1 MDSINTMLANVNNID
16 YSSLEKLADGTYNKG
31 EIDLHKG
38 IFGRYSFEKVNNH
51 VGSRADKNTVV
62 RTAEQNLKTKAA
74 VFKAIVTRFAG
85 SAEQQQVDDILSYGS
100 DSSKFQ
106 DTLESFKNPY
116 IKEAYK
122 FLMGDGA
129 PLTRDEMRLL
139 DNMLKDGNG
148 DLEGFQPGQ
157 VFRPSREFAAGEV
170 SGRVRTLEALKHIKA
185 ENVEGLNGIVVEKA
199 NQWIKGLSVANISDV
214 TKSRVMRVSTN
225 VLANSNFRT
234 NPVDSVI
241 GRYMPDLYNSCT
253 ENVLKVSW
261 PTANKTVDKACI
273 LKMVRCISAGL
284 EDKINAGW
292 DAYARAVPEAD
303 RPKVRKDKK
312 LKKNNA
318 ANLRPVTKDDIKATV
333 LSMIDGV
340 VEKMY
345 RDAKGK
351 GSLAGKVSLPVQDA
365 ANAEMND
372 FEKSIYKS
380 LSRANRL
387 ELEES
392 DIDLWNG
399 SESNEDNS
407 FGDWE

>member
-31 EIDLHKG
+31 EIDLQKG
-38 IFGRYSFEKVNNH
+38 IFGRYSFEKINNH

-85 SAEQQQVDDILSYGS
+85 SAEQQQVDDILSYGI

-157 VFRPSREFAAGEV
+157 VFRPSREFAYGEV
-170 SGRVRTLEALKHIKA
+170 SGRVRTLEALKHVKA
-185 ENVEGLNGIVVEKA
+185 ENTDGLSDRVVENAK
-199 NQWIKGLSVANISDV
+199 QWIKGLSVANISDV
-214 TKSRVMRVSTN
+214 TKSRVIRVSTN

-292 DAYARAVPEAD
+292 DAYARAVPEEN
-303 RPKVRKDKK
+303 RPKVRANKKDVHS
-312 LKKNNA
+312 
-318 ANLRPVTKDDIKATV
+318 LRPVTKDDIRATV
-333 LSMIDGV
+333 LSTIDGV
-340 VEKMY
+340 VEKMF
-345 RDAKGK
+345 RNAKGK

-380 LSRANRL
+380 LSGANRL

-392 DIDLWNG
+392 DIDLWTG
-399 SESNEDNS
+399 SEPGEDDS
-407 FGDWE
+407 FGDWD

>member
-31 EIDLHKG
+31 EIDLQKG

-74 VFKAIVTRFAG
+74 VFKAIVMRFAG

-129 PLTRDEMRLL
+129 PLTRDEMCLL

-157 VFRPSREFAAGEV
+157 VFRPSREFAYGEV
-170 SGRVRTLEALKHIKA
+170 SGRVRTLEALKHVKA
-185 ENVEGLNGIVVEKA
+185 ENTEGLSDRVVENAK
-199 NQWIKGLSVANISDV
+199 QWIKGLSVANISDV
-214 TKSRVMRVSTN
+214 TKSRVIRVSTN

-292 DAYARAVPEAD
+292 DAYARAVPEEN
-303 RPKVRKDKK
+303 RPKVRANKKDVHS
-312 LKKNNA
+312 
-318 ANLRPVTKDDIKATV
+318 LRPVTKDDIRATV
-333 LSMIDGV
+333 LSTIDGV
-340 VEKMY
+340 VEKMF
-345 RDAKGK
+345 RNAKGK

-380 LSRANRL
+380 LSGANRL

-392 DIDLWNG
+392 DIDLWTG
-399 SESNEDNS
+399 SEPGEDDS
-407 FGDWE
+407 FGDWD

>member
-16 YSSLEKLADGTYNKG
+16 YSSLAKLADGTYNKG
-31 EIDLHKG
+31 EIDLQKG

-62 RTAEQNLKTKAA
+62 RTAEQNLRTKAA

-85 SAEQQQVDDILSYGS
+85 SDEQQLVDDILSYGR

-116 IKEAYK
+116 IKEAYE

-148 DLEGFQPGQ
+148 ELEGFQPGQ
-157 VFRPSREFAAGEV
+157 VFRPSREFADGEV
-170 SGRVRTLEALKHIKA
+170 AGRVKTLEALKHVKA
-185 ENVEGLNGIVVEKA
+185 GNVEGLNGLVVENA
-199 NQWIKGLSVANISDV
+199 MRWVKGLSVANISDE
-214 TKSRVMRVSTN
+214 TKSRVTRVSTN
-225 VLANSNFRT
+225 VLANSNFRS

-241 GRYMPDLYNSCT
+241 GKYMPDLYNSCT

-261 PTANKTVDKACI
+261 PTANKTVDKAFI

-303 RPKVRKDKK
+303 RPKVRANKKDV
-312 LKKNNA
+312 NS
-318 ANLRPVTKDDIKATV
+318 LRPVTKDDIKATI

-340 VEKMY
+340 IGKMY
-345 RDAKGK
+345 WDAKDK
-351 GSLAGKVSLPVQDA
+351 GSLAGKVSMSVQDA
-365 ANAEMND
+365 ARADMTD

-380 LSRANRL
+380 LSGASRL
-387 ELEES
+387 ELDES
-392 DIDLWNG
+392 DVEDLLND
-399 SESNEDNS
+399 SKSSVDDS

>member
-38 IFGRYSFEKVNNH
+38 VFGRYSFEKVNNH

-85 SAEQQQVDDILSYGS
+85 SAEQQQVDDILSYGI

-116 IKEAYK
+116 IKEAYE

-157 VFRPSREFAAGEV
+157 VFRPSREFAYGEV
-170 SGRVRTLEALKHIKA
+170 SGRVRTLEALKHVKA
-185 ENVEGLNGIVVEKA
+185 ENTDGLSDRVVENAK
-199 NQWIKGLSVANISDV
+199 QWIKGLSVANISDV
-214 TKSRVMRVSTN
+214 TKSRVIRVSTN

-241 GRYMPDLYNSCT
+241 GRYMPELYNSCT

-292 DAYARAVPEAD
+292 DAYAHAVPEEN
-303 RPKVRKDKK
+303 RPKVRANKKDVHS
-312 LKKNNA
+312 
-318 ANLRPVTKDDIKATV
+318 LRPVTKDDIRATV
-333 LSMIDGV
+333 LSTIDGV
-340 VEKMY
+340 IEKMY
-345 RDAKGK
+345 RNAKGK
-351 GSLAGKVSLPVQDA
+351 GSLAGKVSLPVRDA

-380 LSRANRL
+380 LSGANRL

-392 DIDLWNG
+392 DIDLWSG
-399 SESNEDNS
+399 SEPGEDDS
-407 FGDWE
+407 FGDWD

>member
-38 IFGRYSFEKVNNH
+38 VFGRYSFEKVNNH

-85 SAEQQQVDDILSYGS
+85 SAEQQLVDDILSYGR

-116 IKEAYK
+116 IKEAYE

-157 VFRPSREFAAGEV
+157 VFRPSREFAYGEV
-170 SGRVRTLEALKHIKA
+170 SGRVRTLAALKHVKA
-185 ENVEGLNGIVVEKA
+185 GNVEGLSDRVVENAK
-199 NQWIKGLSVANISDV
+199 QWIKGLSVANISDV
-214 TKSRVMRVSTN
+214 TKSRVIRVSTN

-234 NPVDSVI
+234 NPVDSII
-241 GRYMPDLYNSCT
+241 GKYMPELYNSCT

-292 DAYARAVPEAD
+292 DAYARAVPEEN
-303 RPKVRKDKK
+303 RPKVRANKKDVHS
-312 LKKNNA
+312 
-318 ANLRPVTKDDIKATV
+318 LRPVTKDDIKATV
-333 LSMIDGV
+333 LSTIDGV
-340 VEKMY
+340 IEKMY
-345 RDAKGK
+345 WDAKGK

-380 LSRANRL
+380 LSGANRL

-392 DIDLWNG
+392 DIDLWSG
-399 SESNEDNS
+399 SEPGEDDS
-407 FGDWE
+407 FGDWD